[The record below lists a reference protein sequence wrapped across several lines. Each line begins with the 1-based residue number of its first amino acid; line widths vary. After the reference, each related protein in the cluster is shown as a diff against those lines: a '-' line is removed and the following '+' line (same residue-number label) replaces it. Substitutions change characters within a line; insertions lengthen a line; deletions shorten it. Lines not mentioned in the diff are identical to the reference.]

1 MTITELKSFK
11 KTKLKKQLK
20 TIITWDRY
28 DGCNLETIIKA
39 IDRYSEK
46 TSPKHGLFMQN
57 LNLIK

>member
-1 MTITELKSFK
+1 MTIAELKSFK

-28 DGCNLETIIKA
+28 DGCSLETIIKS

-57 LNLIK
+57 LNLTK